1 MTAATVEF
9 AHVRGS
15 REVEVMPSDEQISR
29 KIEQLEE
36 ERELLRRD
44 ESTTH
49 ASVAGDAQRLKE
61 IRVELDRLWDLQR
74 RRRALRDA
82 GMDPDGAEER
92 SGETVEGYW
101 Q

>member
-1 MTAATVEF
+1 
-9 AHVRGS
+9 
-15 REVEVMPSDEQISR
+15 MPSDEQISR
-29 KIEQLEE
+29 KIDQLEE

-44 ESTTH
+44 ESATH
-49 ASVAGDAQRLKE
+49 GATAGDAQRLEE

-74 RRRALRDA
+74 QRRALRDA
-82 GMDPDGAEER
+82 GMDPNDAEER

>member
-1 MTAATVEF
+1 
-9 AHVRGS
+9 
-15 REVEVMPSDEQISR
+15 MPSDEQINH

-49 ASVAGDAQRLKE
+49 GSVTGDAGRLEE

-74 RRRALRDA
+74 QRRALREA
-82 GMDPDGAEER
+82 GRDPDEAEER

>member
-1 MTAATVEF
+1 
-9 AHVRGS
+9 
-15 REVEVMPSDEQISR
+15 MPSDEQISDR
-29 KIEQLEE
+29 IERLEE

-49 ASVAGDAQRLKE
+49 GSVAGDAGRLEE

-74 RRRALRDA
+74 QRRALREA
-82 GMDPDGAEER
+82 GRDPDEARER
-92 SGETVEGYW
+92 PGETVEGYW

>member
-1 MTAATVEF
+1 
-9 AHVRGS
+9 
-15 REVEVMPSDEQISR
+15 MPSDEQISR

-36 ERELLRRD
+36 ERELLHRD
-44 ESTTH
+44 EGATH
-49 ASVAGDAQRLKE
+49 GSVAGDAHRLEE

-74 RRRALRDA
+74 QRRALREA
-82 GMDPDGAEER
+82 GGDPDDAQER

>member
-1 MTAATVEF
+1 
-9 AHVRGS
+9 
-15 REVEVMPSDEQISR
+15 MPSDEQISA

-36 ERELLRRD
+36 EQELLRRD
-44 ESTTH
+44 EGTTH
-49 ASVAGDAQRLKE
+49 GSVAGDAQRLEE

-74 RRRALRDA
+74 QRRALRDA
-82 GMDPDGAEER
+82 GRDPDEAQER

>member
-1 MTAATVEF
+1 
-9 AHVRGS
+9 
-15 REVEVMPSDEQISR
+15 MPSDEQISH
-29 KIEQLEE
+29 KIDQLEE

-49 ASVAGDAQRLKE
+49 GSTAGDAQRLEE

-74 RRRALRDA
+74 QRRALRDA
-82 GMDPDGAEER
+82 GMDPDDAQER

>member
-1 MTAATVEF
+1 
-9 AHVRGS
+9 
-15 REVEVMPSDEQISR
+15 MPSDEQISH
-29 KIEQLEE
+29 KIDQLEE

-49 ASVAGDAQRLKE
+49 GSAAGDAQRLEE

-74 RRRALRDA
+74 QRRALRDA
-82 GMDPDGAEER
+82 GMDPDDAQER

>member
-1 MTAATVEF
+1 
-9 AHVRGS
+9 
-15 REVEVMPSDEQISR
+15 MPTDEQISR

-44 ESTTH
+44 EGATH
-49 ASVAGDAQRLKE
+49 GSVSGDAQRLEE

-74 RRRALRDA
+74 QRRALRDA
-82 GMDPDGAEER
+82 GMDPDDAEER